1 MQKASEALK
10 SEQLMVDLL
19 RLTFLMDRCLRLSSI
34 MFKLRNE
41 ENKIAGD
48 MLSKDQI
55 YQLLLSTVQ
64 VMYHS

>member
-1 MQKASEALK
+1 MQKASDVLK

-34 MFKLRNE
+34 MFKLRKE